1 MEVPELIATAKTD
14 PDERR
19 RAAAVEQLRD
29 SDLRAYPDITGVL
42 IDLMLNDAKPSV
54 RLEAVPARRVRP
66 VSQLIGQAMQQV
78 AINDDNWRVRF
89 QARTR
94 HADDGLPRRAKA
106 RTPRPTQGDDVR
118 GAALGQPPTTVATP
132 ESDVPPPP
140 MPFMPAQGMP
150 AKGPGPRRFRSPANP
165 PIDIVP
171 DSNSRQP
178 PSGMAVSVPRPLP
191 STPPAPVPLPA
202 AGPGSMPPLTP
213 TNPPIEVVPDA
224 SPRQGTPGMT
234 VSMPRP
240 LSAQPPA
247 FSTAMPQRPPIQ
259 VTGPQDRWIFRRPL
273 LADVPAS
280 RLIVSCSPGSSER
293 NAQSNRHFGSDFA
306 VSVPTSR

>member
-1 MEVPELIATAKTD
+1 MRWIRLILPAVLIVGGAALPAQAQIFARKPRLAMEVPELIATAKTD

-42 IDLMLNDAKPSV
+42 IDLMLNDTKPSV
-54 RLEAVPARRVRP
+54 RLEAVRSLARVRP

-78 AINDDNWRVRF
+78 ASNDDNWRVRF
-89 QARTR
+89 QARSAMLMMGYRGSETKN
-94 HADDGLPRRAKA
+94 AAASPTKVTYDEPPLANPLANAMAKPNLP
-106 RTPRPTQGDDVR
+106 Q
-118 GAALGQPPTTVATP
+118 
-132 ESDVPPPP
+132 P
-140 MPFMPAQGMP
+140 MPVGGIPTR
-150 AKGPGPRRFRSPANP
+150 GP
-165 PIDIVP
+165 DIVP

-202 AGPGSMPPLTP
+202 AGPGFMPPLTP

-224 SPRQGTPGMT
+224 SPRQGAPGMT

-259 VTGPQDRWIFRRPL
+259 VTGPQGPL
-273 LADVPAS
+273 DLPPPPA
-280 RLIVSCSPGSSER
+280 R
-293 NAQSNRHFGSDFA
+293 
-306 VSVPTSR
+306 